1 MNLNY
6 QKLLDAEE
14 VAKILGVKKNT
25 IRAWRAKKI
34 GPPFIKI
41 LKTIRYR
48 REDVEDF
55 LRKKAMESR
64 KCSIRSH

>member
-1 MNLNY
+1 MNY
-6 QKLLDAEE
+6 QRLLEADE

-25 IRAWRAKKI
+25 VRAWRTKNV

-48 REDVEDF
+48 REDIEEY
-55 LRKKAMESR
+55 LRKKALESKECIINSR
-64 KCSIRSH
+64 L